1 MKSRTGPRVAVVHYL
16 QGLLMG
22 GADIIPGVSGGT
34 MALIVGIFERLIHSI
49 RALAASVVYTV
60 RGKRLEAGERFRD
73 VHWWLV
79 LPLGAGVLTALVAG
93 AALIPPILERYPEG
107 SRAVFFGLIVG
118 SLAIPWR
125 RMSERLPVHYAIA
138 FGFALVAFILVGLPP
153 REISDPPLIAVFF
166 AAAVAICAMI
176 LPGVSGSFLLY
187 VMGLYAATLEALNNR
202 DLLYIVV
209 FAAGAVIGLGAFSR
223 VIDHLLRHRH
233 DVTMA
238 ALVGLMAGSL
248 RALWPW
254 QDAAR
259 GLLAPP
265 AGGST
270 IAIGALALAGFVLVT
285 LLVHFGNVAERKGNP
300 EPYHG

>member
-1 MKSRTGPRVAVVHYL
+1 VRSSTGPRVAIVRFL

-22 GADIIPGVSGGT
+22 AADIIPGVSGGT
-34 MALIVGIFERLIHSI
+34 MALIVGIYERLIHSI
-49 RALAASVVYTV
+49 RSLAASAAYTI
-60 RGKRLEAGERFRD
+60 RGKRREAGVRFRD

-79 LPLGAGVLTALVAG
+79 LPLGAGILTALIVG
-93 AALIPPILERYPEG
+93 ASLIPPILERYPEG
-107 SRAVFFGLIVG
+107 SRAVFFGLILG

-125 RMSERLPVHYAIA
+125 RISQRTQAHYAIA
-138 FGFALVAFILVGLPP
+138 IGFALVAFLLVGLPP
-153 REISDPPLIAVFF
+153 REIANPPLIAVFF
-166 AAAVAICAMI
+166 AASVAICAMI

-187 VMGLYAATLEALNNR
+187 VMGIYAATLEAVNNR
-202 DLLYIVV
+202 DFIYILV
-209 FAAGAVIGLGAFSR
+209 FGAGAVIGLGSFSR

-265 AGGST
+265 TGGSSL
-270 IAIGALALAGFVLVT
+270 AIGSLALLGFVLVT
-285 LLVHFGNVAERKGNP
+285 LLVHFGDVAERRGTP
-300 EPYHG
+300 EPHHG